1 MTAGNSIRS
10 TILAAISILI
20 ISGCSSFGGTKP
32 ITVSS
37 KPIDIQIIQPQMPRG
52 IDLEDI
58 KWHVVSTAP
67 IANPCVK
74 DAESGK
80 REKNEDGS
88 CKNGK
93 ENPDWPEGYTYLDR
107 FLDEIK
113 KQNNGDIVFV
123 ATTVGDYKVMAE
135 DMQELKR
142 YIKQLGEVVI
152 YYRDVTMPNGEKGVG
167 VGIQQPEAVS
177 DIRG

>member
-93 ENPDWPEGYTYLDR
+93 ENPDWPEGYSYLDR
-107 FLDEIK
+107 FFL
-113 KQNNGDIVFV
+113 
-123 ATTVGDYKVMAE
+123 
-135 DMQELKR
+135 
-142 YIKQLGEVVI
+142 
-152 YYRDVTMPNGEKGVG
+152 VT
-167 VGIQQPEAVS
+167 
-177 DIRG
+177 